1 MRKPTTEEVAL
12 TVKNALIENIDKLR
26 GTKTT
31 NNNLVF
37 AIRMMMQAHTN
48 IVAYLD
54 SQNTGYPYPMCDYTP
69 KT

>member
-1 MRKPTTEEVAL
+1 MNKPTTEDIVLA
-12 TVKNALIENIDKLR
+12 VKKDLIKNINKLR
-26 GTKTT
+26 STKTT

-54 SQNTGYPYPMCDYTP
+54 AQHPGYPYPIADYAPRT
-69 KT
+69 